1 MYHFVPKN
9 VSISQKK
16 ILHNYVHGLGNYEIS
31 QKKSSENVFSGTG
44 QKMVEL
50 PIYVS
55 ASLISS
61 YHSSGIVTMNKK
73 LACCQARVLIVTLY
87 MGLYISRNA
96 PLT

>member
-1 MYHFVPKN
+1 MKYRRRKVQKMYSP
-9 VSISQKK
+9 
-16 ILHNYVHGLGNYEIS
+16 GL
-31 QKKSSENVFSGTG
+31 G

-73 LACCQARVLIVTLY
+73 LACCPARVLIVTLY